1 MQENEFSEAMNDFQN
16 MSLNQGNFLNRDSA
30 AFAGPPHSP
39 HKLNRGNKLRKY
51 EEEKQSINLVNINN

>member
-51 EEEKQSINLVNINN
+51 EEEK